1 MTCRIHG
8 PLVVEPRSIRVYV
21 APGVTCVVVW
31 ICGRPGGPSG
41 SPPDGPLKGRAS
53 VAPRAGEADRAGG
66 IPSAR
71 TTSVTRPRTMRCILN
86 TPPPPEAS
94 PRADLGPPLRFRNPH
109 AAGGTGPPVAS
120 PRRRRTLHS
129 LPSGLDHLLTDAAMW
144 SIPLWTASMLRNS
157 PRSPGRSCAGVLCE
171 PLPSLWMPQAH
182 PQRFQRTQG
191 WGLLVEC
198 RYWRRPE
205 PLPQDGSH
213 RIRPRNLLRIG
224 VEQTTR

>member
-94 PRADLGPPLRFRNPH
+94 PLGRALARRYVSETLTRPG
-109 AAGGTGPPVAS
+109 APV
-120 PRRRRTLHS
+120 
-129 LPSGLDHLLTDAAMW
+129 LPWHRLVDVERY
-144 SIPLWTASMLRNS
+144 TAC
-157 PRSPGRSCAGVLCE
+157 PV
-171 PLPSLWMPQAH
+171 
-182 PQRFQRTQG
+182 
-191 WGLLVEC
+191 
-198 RYWRRPE
+198 
-205 PLPQDGSH
+205 
-213 RIRPRNLLRIG
+213 
-224 VEQTTR
+224 